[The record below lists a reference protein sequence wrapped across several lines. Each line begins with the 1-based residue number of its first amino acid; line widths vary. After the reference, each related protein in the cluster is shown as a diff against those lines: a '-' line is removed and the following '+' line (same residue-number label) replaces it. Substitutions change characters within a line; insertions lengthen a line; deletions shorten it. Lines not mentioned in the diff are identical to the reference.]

1 LTVRPWS
8 IRSRFVLFAVAS
20 LVPLLV
26 VVLFFL
32 ERGIRSNT
40 DQVIANQNT
49 IATLVESSLLSYI
62 DRNVTALENLS
73 QTDPI
78 ISLEV
83 TQADR
88 LLGQA
93 TTFRPEISSLFLVNA
108 EGQLVSPSTS
118 PPLEILGLPT
128 VTDQLVQTMTNR
140 QVRIS
145 DGIPVSEETTVIV
158 ITVPVRTRSDMPTA
172 VNGEAPIPSNT
183 DPNGPDPSATSQPSE
198 ATSPGQVV
206 GAIGAVYQLDRLE
219 QIVVPFAQGRTEI
232 AVVAE
237 SDVFLATSGVR
248 RDEGAFLERQRST
261 IERAIDG
268 ELGEYTT
275 EDAEGIERVGVY
287 RPVNY
292 ESSTWAILVTTPT
305 SSPFTQN
312 FWTQGLIVLA
322 LAALVILTL
331 AVVLGELTARPLR
344 TLARKASALAHGD
357 FSTPIEP
364 VGSSEI
370 RSLSLTLADMSR
382 QLKAQV
388 LGLEES
394 RAERERQT
402 HEMRDLLRRTLRLQE
417 DERRRIASEIHDA
430 VSPLITGALYQ
441 ARALQMSNGSAAA
454 EERDHSLNNVNHLLE
469 RASAELHGVIF
480 DLRPP
485 DLDDIGVVAAI
496 EAYVQSIQRAGL
508 TYRMDLVDEPPALT
522 PEVRLGIY
530 RIVQEALHN
539 VVRHS
544 GADEA
549 VIRLESTDDLLR
561 VTIRDNGSGFDPA
574 TAVRPTS
581 LGLLSM
587 RERAAAIGASF
598 TIVSRPGGGTA
609 IVLERANTG
618 NVMYDDVLADL
629 ISANA
634 ANGELDTSDAPV
646 PQRTGQPLR
655 AHVTE
660 GEGAADAS
668 RHDDSGKAQ

>member
-1 LTVRPWS
+1 MTLRPWS
-8 IRSRFVLFAVAS
+8 LRSRFVLFAVAS

-26 VVLFFL
+26 VVVFFL

-78 ISLEV
+78 TSLDV

-108 EGQLVSPSTS
+108 DGQLVSPSTS
-118 PPLEILGLPT
+118 PPLEILGLP
-128 VTDQLVQTMTNR
+128 VVAAQLTQTMTNR

-145 DGIPVSEETTVIV
+145 DGIPVAEETTVIV
-158 ITVPVRTRSDMPTA
+158 ITVPVVTRSDTTTE
-172 VNGEAPIPSNT
+172 VNGEAPPPSNA
-183 DPNGPDPSATSQPSE
+183 DPTGATSPASE
-198 ATSPGQVV
+198 TTSPGQVV
-206 GAIGAVYQLDRLE
+206 GAIGAVYQLERLE

-232 AVVAE
+232 AVVTE
-237 SDVFLATSGVR
+237 TDVFLATSGVR
-248 RDEGAFLERQRST
+248 RDEGAFLERQRSI

-268 ELGEYTT
+268 DLGEYTAD
-275 EDAEGIERVGVY
+275 DAEGIERVGVY
-287 RPVNY
+287 RPVTF
-292 ESSTWAILVTTPT
+292 ESSMWAILVTTPT

-370 RSLSLTLADMSR
+370 RSLSLTLSDMSD
-382 QLKAQV
+382 QLEAQV
-388 LGLEES
+388 LGLEKS

-441 ARALQMSNGSAAA
+441 ARALQMSNGSTPA
-454 EERDHSLNNVNHLLE
+454 EERDLSLNNVNHLLE
-469 RASAELHGVIF
+469 RASEELHGVIF

-496 EAYVQSIQRAGL
+496 EAYVQSIQRSGL
-508 TYRMDLVDEPPALT
+508 TYRLDLVDEPPALT
-522 PEVRLGIY
+522 PEVRLGVY

-549 VIRLESTDDLLR
+549 VIRLESTDELLR

-634 ANGELDTSDAPV
+634 ANGEFDTNDSPV
-646 PQRTGQPLR
+646 PQRTRQRLP
-655 AHVTE
+655 AHIA
-660 GEGAADAS
+660 GEEDAAGAS
-668 RHDDSGKAQ
+668 RDDDRDGAQ